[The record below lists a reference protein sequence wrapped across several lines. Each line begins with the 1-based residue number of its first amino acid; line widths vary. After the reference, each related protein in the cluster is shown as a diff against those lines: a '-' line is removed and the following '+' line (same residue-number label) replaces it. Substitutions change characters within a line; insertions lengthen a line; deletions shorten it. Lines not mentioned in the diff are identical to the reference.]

1 MLDSIFEAIYS
12 VGFIAGSVIRRLAT
26 RQYRRHS
33 ATVNRETWLDKL
45 LLMLASVGM
54 ILVPFFYLLTPR
66 LDFADYCL
74 PTWAGLIGAAV
85 FAVSLWLLWRSH
97 ADLGDHWSPYL
108 EIREEHSL
116 VTQGVFRHIRHP
128 MYAAHWLWGIAQ
140 ALLLQNWGA
149 GFSMIVCFLPLYLV
163 RVASEEEMM
172 FERFGEEYRSYMNRT
187 GRVIPRLWSE
197 CPPSAKSG
205 NERTRS

>member
-1 MLDSIFEAIYS
+1 MLDSIFEAIYL
-12 VGFIAGSVIRRLAT
+12 VGFIAGPVIRRLGT

-33 ATVNRETWLDKL
+33 GALSHETGLDTL
-45 LLMLASVGM
+45 LVMLASVGM
-54 ILVPFFYLLTPR
+54 ILIPFFYLLTPW
-66 LDFADYCL
+66 LDFADYYL
-74 PTWAGLIGAAV
+74 SIWAGLAGAAV

-140 ALLLQNWGA
+140 ALLLQNWIA
-149 GFSMIVCFLPLYLV
+149 GLAMIVSFLPLYLV

-172 FERFGEEYRSYMNRT
+172 LEHFGEEYRSYMNRT
-187 GRVIPRLWSE
+187 GRVIPRLWSK
-197 CPPSAKSG
+197 CPPSARSG
-205 NERTRS
+205 HERTRS